1 MRDKGEIGVQMVL
14 YKKKLCN
21 VLNIFQGVKWDLLFV
36 NRTKYKYDMQILI
49 CYNSHQNE
57 VYSNT
62 LFKLHYPSY
71 VFLYLKKD
79 HVIRY

>member
-36 NRTKYKYDMQILI
+36 NRTKCEYDMRSLI
-49 CYNSHQNE
+49 
-57 VYSNT
+57 VTNT
-62 LFKLHYPSY
+62 LNLQGILQYHDTFSRN
-71 VFLYLKKD
+71 VFLS
-79 HVIRY
+79 I